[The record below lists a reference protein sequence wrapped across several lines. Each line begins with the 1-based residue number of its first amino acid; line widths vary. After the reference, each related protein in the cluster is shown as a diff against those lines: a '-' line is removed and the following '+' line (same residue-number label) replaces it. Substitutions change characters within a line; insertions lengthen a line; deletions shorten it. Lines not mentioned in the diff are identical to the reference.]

1 MKEEAMRPSGARHK
15 DARETEGPDRTWDI
29 QHGKRGM
36 DQEKTEDRKNGSG
49 SGAGVSYGRVSDRL

>member
-1 MKEEAMRPSGARHK
+1 MRPSEARHK
-15 DARETEGPDRTWDI
+15 DARETEGTDRTWGI

-36 DQEKTEDRKNGSG
+36 DHEKTEDRKKGSG

>member
-15 DARETEGPDRTWDI
+15 DARETERTDRTWDI
-29 QHGKRGM
+29 QHGKGM
-36 DQEKTEDRKNGSG
+36 DHEKTEGRKNGSG

>member
-1 MKEEAMRPSGARHK
+1 MRPSGARHK
-15 DARETEGPDRTWDI
+15 DARETEGTDRTWGI

-36 DQEKTEDRKNGSG
+36 DHEKTEDRKKGSG

>member
-1 MKEEAMRPSGARHK
+1 MKEEAMCPSGARHK
-15 DARETEGPDRTWDI
+15 DARETEGTDRTWDI

-36 DQEKTEDRKNGSG
+36 DHEKTEDRKNGSG